1 MNAIKAFLKNNQF
14 ALWLFFIA
22 LLTFPLVRTW
32 MINPFSSD
40 AAQYHSYLVA
50 LFIQHDLSF
59 SFDSGYW
66 TQMGPIGYTIQ
77 KMSLGVALFQLPF
90 FLIGHFIAH
99 LTEFEVNGVSQPY
112 AFSIA
117 VGTVMYVVIGIH
129 FLKSVLSLFY
139 SVKAVNFSLIL
150 LFFATNLWFYTVG
163 WGVLSHSYLFF
174 GLSMVVYH
182 TVKWHQNYQSKHLF
196 GLAFFGGLIT
206 VTRPTEIIF
215 ILFPLLY
222 GVNKLSDF
230 KAKLI
235 VLIQNKLSLIAS
247 IALFLLPI
255 FPQLLYWK
263 IYAGSWL
270 YYSYTDERFFFSDP
284 KIIEVLFSSRK
295 GLLIY
300 TPILTFAFIGFYHIK
315 NKPFFKAGILYFIL
329 NVFIISS
336 WWCWWYGGGYGMR
349 ALVQTYA
356 ILIFPLT
363 AFFDTIFTKFKSHKT
378 IIICISL
385 IFIGLNT
392 VNTVLYSRGILHW
405 DSLTFKAYLK
415 TFKHITLSN
424 KTPKDYLQYLVE
436 PNYEAAKIGLRS
448 EEEMKNYNSKK

>member
-1 MNAIKAFLKNNQF
+1 MIAIKAFFKNNQF
-14 ALWLFFIA
+14 VLLLFFIA

-32 MINPFSSD
+32 MINPFTSD

-66 TQMGPIGYTIQ
+66 TQMGPIGNPIQ
-77 KMSLGVALFQLPF
+77 KMSIGVALFQLPF
-90 FLIGHFIAH
+90 FLIGHLIAH
-99 LTEFEVNGVSQPY
+99 LTSFEVNGVSQPY

-129 FLKSVLSLFY
+129 FLKRILSLFY

-150 LFFATNLWFYTVG
+150 LFFATNLWFYTVS
-163 WGVLSHSYLFF
+163 WGLLSHSYLFF

-182 TVKWHQNYQSKHLF
+182 TVMWHQNHQSKHLF
-196 GLAFFGGLIT
+196 GLAFFGGLLT

-222 GVNKLSDF
+222 GVHKLSDLKTKF
-230 KAKLI
+230 I
-235 VLIQNKLSLIAS
+235 VLIQNKFTLIAS
-247 IALFLLPI
+247 VGLFLLPI

-270 YYSYTDERFFFSDP
+270 YYSYTDERFFFTDP

-315 NKPFFKAGILYFIL
+315 NKPFFKAGFLYFII

-356 ILIFPLT
+356 ILVFPLT
-363 AFFDTIFTKFKSHKT
+363 AFFDAVLNTIQRKSFL
-378 IIICISL
+378 ISSIYI

-392 VNTVLYSRGILHW
+392 VNIVLYSRGILHW
-405 DSLTFKAYLK
+405 DSLTFKAYYK
-415 TFKHITLSN
+415 TFPHITLS
-424 KTPKDYLQYLVE
+424 KETPKEYLEYLNE
-436 PNYEAAKIGLRS
+436 PNYEAAKLGFRS
-448 EEEMKNYNSKK
+448 EEEMRLYKSPK